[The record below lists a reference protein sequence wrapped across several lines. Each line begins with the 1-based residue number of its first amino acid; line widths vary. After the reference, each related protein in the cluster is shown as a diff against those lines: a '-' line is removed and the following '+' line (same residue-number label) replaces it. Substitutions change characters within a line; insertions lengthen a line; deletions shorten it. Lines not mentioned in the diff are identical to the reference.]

1 MAKTKLVTI
10 VIFCKQSKTQNLV
23 KNAWNT
29 HFHESFGTFKYNLG
43 KKFVYNALANLYVNY
58 FFASNEVGRWRVK
71 NFVISDLSGE
81 HRDLGKKTRQN
92 TRS

>member
-1 MAKTKLVTI
+1 MAKTKLVKI
-10 VIFCKQSKTQNLV
+10 VIFCKQSKNQNFV

-43 KKFVYNALANLYVNY
+43 KKFVYNALANLYVSY
-58 FFASNEVGRWRVK
+58 FFASNEVGKWRVK